1 MLADVLQSKKAK
13 HVAMPSRPSALAY
26 DASGE
31 FLWLVFLG
39 GNGAVPGL
47 GRAPAALACPDSL
60 LCVSRVACKNAAGHL
75 AVLAVAA
82 DGKTEAVA
90 LSADAGSPLAAALDV
105 AAKVELD
112 WASLYHNTTS
122 DGVDEY
128 FER

>member
-1 MLADVLQSKKAK
+1 MLADVLQSKEAK

-60 LCVSRVACKNAAGHL
+60 LCVSRVACKNADRSFAKFTLRFDAHL
-75 AVLAVAA
+75 L
-82 DGKTEAVA
+82 
-90 LSADAGSPLAAALDV
+90 LRL
-105 AAKVELD
+105 
-112 WASLYHNTTS
+112 
-122 DGVDEY
+122 
-128 FER
+128 